1 MYTYVYMYVCL
12 SVCMYVCMYRY
23 MYIYIYSHSEI
34 FCAYVCMHASIV
46 VCIYTYVY
54 VDMQITILYI
64 HRITY
69 DPCWTKSV
77 SSSYGYSGHIQLMY
91 TCLKVHACFHD
102 DVCE

>member
-1 MYTYVYMYVCL
+1 
-12 SVCMYVCMYRY
+12 
-23 MYIYIYSHSEI
+23 
-34 FCAYVCMHASIV
+34 MHASIV

>member
-1 MYTYVYMYVCL
+1 
-12 SVCMYVCMYRY
+12 
-23 MYIYIYSHSEI
+23 
-34 FCAYVCMHASIV
+34 MHASIV

-102 DVCE
+102 DVCEQIANTQRCHELLIQNIVMKA